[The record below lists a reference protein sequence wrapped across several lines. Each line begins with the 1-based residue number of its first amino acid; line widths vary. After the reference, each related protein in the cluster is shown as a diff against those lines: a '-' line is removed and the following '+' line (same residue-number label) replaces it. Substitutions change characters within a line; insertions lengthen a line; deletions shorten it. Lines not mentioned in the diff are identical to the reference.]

1 MGKTVGIR
9 FKPGGKI
16 YDFDCGAFVL
26 QLGDTVIVETEQG
39 LGFGTVAQLPPPIEA
54 PLPAETAE
62 PVVEMQAPQGMTED
76 IQPPEPLACE
86 DASSEQVPPPEE
98 VQPKEP
104 HAKPG
109 RQLKKVFRKATPE
122 DFEQRHKNEE
132 LEKQAHTFCVARI
145 KELGLPMNLFSVEAT
160 FDASRLTFFFTA
172 DGRVDFR
179 QLVKLLVKNFH
190 VRIEMRQVGIRNQA
204 KMCGGLGRCGRE
216 FCCSS
221 FMEKFDPVSIRMAKD
236 QGLSLNPTKI
246 SGQCGR
252 LMCCLTFESQVY
264 QELRAQFPAMG
275 KIVKTKEHTGK
286 VVRLNFLRQRIS
298 LRVEEDREVEVGL
311 DEIIKP

>member
-1 MGKTVGIR
+1 MGKVVGIK

-26 QLGDTVIVETEQG
+26 NMGDPVIVETEKG
-39 LGFGTVAQLPPPIEA
+39 LGFGTVAVA
-54 PLPAETAE
+54 PR
-62 PVVEMQAPQGMTED
+62 VVEESTGEKT
-76 IQPPEPLACE
+76 
-86 DASSEQVPPPEE
+86 
-98 VQPKEP
+98 
-104 HAKPG
+104 
-109 RQLKKVFRKATPE
+109 LKKVFRKATE
-122 DFEQRHKNEE
+122 QDFARREQNKE
-132 LEKQAHTFCVARI
+132 LEKEAYEYCLKCV
-145 KELGLPMNLFSVEAT
+145 KELGLKMNLFSVEAT

-179 QLVKLLVKNFH
+179 QLVKMLVQKFR

-216 FCCSS
+216 FCCSA
-221 FMEKFDPVSIRMAKD
+221 FLEKFDPVSIRMAKD

-252 LMCCLTFESQVY
+252 LMCCLTFENQVY
-264 QELRAQFPAMG
+264 QEFRKKFPGIG

-286 VVRLNFLRQRIS
+286 VIRFNFLQNS
-298 LRVEEDREVEVGL
+298 VALRLEDNQEIEVKL
-311 DEIIKP
+311 DEIIK

>member
-1 MGKTVGIR
+1 MGKIVGIR
-9 FKPGGKI
+9 FKTGGKI

-26 QLGDTVIVETEQG
+26 QTGDQVIVETEKG
-39 LGFGTVAQLPPPIEA
+39 LGFGTVTRIP
-54 PLPAETAE
+54 
-62 PVVEMQAPQGMTED
+62 G
-76 IQPPEPLACE
+76 E
-86 DASSEQVPPPEE
+86 DADQATSD
-98 VQPKEP
+98 
-104 HAKPG
+104 KP
-109 RQLKKVFRKATPE
+109 LKKVFRKAAAE
-122 DFEQRHKNEE
+122 DFEQIQKNLE
-132 LEKQAHTFCVARI
+132 LENQAHAFCSKTI
-145 KELGLPMNLFSVEAT
+145 KDLGLQMNLFSVEAT

-179 QLVKLLVKNFH
+179 QLVKLLVKQFH

-221 FMEKFDPVSIRMAKD
+221 FMEKFDPVSIRMAKE

-252 LMCCLTFESQVY
+252 LMCCLTFESEVY
-264 QELRAQFPAMG
+264 QDLKAKFPAVG

-286 VVRLNFLRQRIS
+286 VVRLNYLRQRIAIR
-298 LRVEEDREVEVGL
+298 LEEDQEVEVGL
-311 DEIIKP
+311 DELIK

>member
-1 MGKTVGIR
+1 MGKTVGIQ

-26 QLGDTVIVETEQG
+26 QMGDAVIVETEQG
-39 LGFGTVAQLPPPIEA
+39 LGFGTVTQLPPSTAA
-54 PLPAETAE
+54 PAPAETDESNVSA
-62 PVVEMQAPQGMTED
+62 QAAPANED
-76 IQPPEPLACE
+76 IEPPESAQPEKPAAE
-86 DASSEQVPPPEE
+86 DEIFPETIQPEASAG
-98 VQPKEP
+98 KKG
-104 HAKPG
+104 KP
-109 RQLKKVFRKATPE
+109 LKKVFRKATQE
-122 DFEQRHKNEE
+122 DFEQRQKNEE
-132 LEKQAHTFCVARI
+132 LEKQAHAFCVARI
-145 KELGLPMNLFSVEAT
+145 KELGLQMNLFAVEAT

-252 LMCCLTFESQVY
+252 LMCCLTFENQVY

-275 KIVKTKEHTGK
+275 KMVQTKEHTGK
-286 VVRLNFLRQRIS
+286 VVRLNFLRQRVAI
-298 LRVEEDREVEVGL
+298 RVEEDREVEVGL

>member
-1 MGKTVGIR
+1 MGKTVGIK
-9 FKPGGKI
+9 FKTGGKI

-26 QLGDTVIVETEQG
+26 QIGDAVIVETEQG
-39 LGFGTVAQLPPPIEA
+39 LGLGTVAQISSAVEA
-54 PLPAETAE
+54 PESTDTPESAQNPI
-62 PVVEMQAPQGMTED
+62 PV
-76 IQPPEPLACE
+76 
-86 DASSEQVPPPEE
+86 
-98 VQPKEP
+98 
-104 HAKPG
+104 AKPEK
-109 RQLKKVFRKATPE
+109 QLKKVFRKATEE
-122 DFEQRHKNEE
+122 DFEQRKKNQE
-132 LEKQAHTFCVARI
+132 LEKQAHAFCVERI
-145 KELGLPMNLFSVEAT
+145 KELELQMNLFSVETT

-252 LMCCLTFESQVY
+252 LMCCLTFENQVY

-275 KIVKTKEHTGK
+275 KVVQTKEHTGK
-286 VVRLNFLRQRIS
+286 VVRLNFLRQRVAI
-298 LRVEEDREVEVGL
+298 RVDEEQEVEVGL
-311 DEIIKP
+311 DEIIK